1 MLGFYLAC
9 RYCCQWVFS
18 LFVMINVVSAV
29 NIPSFNRTGGDIF
42 IVVFDWGGMGFV
54 VAGGYIKL

>member
-1 MLGFYLAC
+1 
-9 RYCCQWVFS
+9 
-18 LFVMINVVSAV
+18 MINVVSAV